1 MIYVDE
7 IGVYVRNERN
17 ESVLYVMSGV
27 IWVDFFKLIK
37 LISLK
42 VLTDWMETFHF
53 RCVQIMELF
62 CP

>member
-42 VLTDWMETFHF
+42 VLTD
-53 RCVQIMELF
+53 
-62 CP
+62 